1 MSSAKSSRPDMPT
14 ATSVGW
20 SSLSTALWRA
30 RAWPTTASP
39 TSAASAARIH
49 HPTAWGWMDPW
60 IVPAVPSARGADR
73 ATAQVQCLELI
84 VELRDAGRTLAQA
97 NEVRDIPPPCVVG
110 NIVGMAYVVARPKGR
125 YEIRESVHTPKG
137 PRARSLA
144 NFTQLDDEVLARAR
158 ERATPPLRPGRRA
171 GRRRRG
177 SRQGGPS
184 ATSVRGR
191 GTSSRPPAAWP
202 VRWSGF
208 PPPAARRDPGD
219 ALIGLLGFAARVKP
233 FGPARTPA
241 PLRFPPLARLRE
253 ERIARAGLR

>member
-1 MSSAKSSRPDMPT
+1 
-14 ATSVGW
+14 
-20 SSLSTALWRA
+20 
-30 RAWPTTASP
+30 
-39 TSAASAARIH
+39 
-49 HPTAWGWMDPW
+49 
-60 IVPAVPSARGADR
+60 
-73 ATAQVQCLELI
+73 
-84 VELRDAGRTLAQA
+84 
-97 NEVRDIPPPCVVG
+97 
-110 NIVGMAYVVARPKGR
+110 MAYVVARPKGR

-158 ERATPPLRPGRRA
+158 ERATRPFDPDAVRAAAERAAVKGTVRHERPETRHFVEASRRMA
-171 GRRRRG
+171 RSLER
-177 SRQGGPS
+177 
-184 ATSVRGR
+184 V
-191 GTSSRPPAAWP
+191 
-202 VRWSGF
+202 